1 MDPSVTGC
9 LAKHSAVSPRRVIHS
24 ISSSDEQRGEEE
36 GKKGGESE
44 REGEERDEGLSGPC
58 VKVYG
63 GPVNMILLNMMVHL
77 ENQCSRIPNTALGM
91 SVLCIDVYSRGENN
105 IFLLVVKFLC
115 FSSSFSVH
123 FYLLLSYCTA
133 APLWGWS

>member
-63 GPVNMILLNMMVHL
+63 GPVNMILLDLMVHL
-77 ENQCSRIPNTALGM
+77 EDECGRNLNTALVM
-91 SVLCIDVYSRGENN
+91 SVLSIAMFIQEGETT
-105 IFLLVVKFLC
+105 
-115 FSSSFSVH
+115 
-123 FYLLLSYCTA
+123 YLNMGRLKK
-133 APLWGWS
+133 